1 MNSTQLHSF
10 SCGKVYLWLS
20 AFALGGMV
28 LTAHYQLNTVDGTN
42 FTGTIVPS
50 TLDCAAPGERRSP
63 FVPVPPSL
71 AWHTLIFDLPYQERR
86 SLLLVHIL
94 CLASAGRCPVVSEG
108 PSIVRNCVASRVD
121 TVV

>member
-63 FVPVPPSL
+63 FVPVPFPRLAHSHFRPSL
-71 AWHTLIFDLPYQERR
+71 LREKVPT
-86 SLLLVHIL
+86 
-94 CLASAGRCPVVSEG
+94 AGAYFVSRLG
-108 PSIVRNCVASRVD
+108 RAVSSRE
-121 TVV
+121 

>member
-1 MNSTQLHSF
+1 MKGVAPRGVNSTQLQL

-28 LTAHYQLNTVDGTN
+28 LTAHYQLNTADGTN

-71 AWHTLIFDLPYQERR
+71 AWHTLIFDLPYTKR
-86 SLLLVHIL
+86 
-94 CLASAGRCPVVSEG
+94 EG
-108 PSIVRNCVASRVD
+108 PYCWCIFCVSPRQGGVQS
-121 TVV
+121 